1 MKRTIIALLAFSL
14 VLMSF
19 GCASWSKTA
28 KGAAIGAAGG
38 AVVGGV
44 IGKIAGNTLLGA
56 IAGAAVGGA
65 AGAFIGRNMD
75 KQAAEMRRDLEGAKV
90 DRVGEGIK
98 ITFDSGLLFDIN
110 KYDLRAASRENLTKL
125 AAILNKYPDTNI
137 LVEGHTDSTGTR
149 EINMPLSENRAEAVS
164 NFLAGLSVQSARF
177 AVHGYGPDQ
186 PLGDN
191 ATVEGRQTNRRVD
204 IAIMANDK
212 LKKIAQESVKG
223 VAAATATSAW
233 VTIQGK

>member
-1 MKRTIIALLAFSL
+1 MKRNLIAVLTIGL
-14 VLMSF
+14 VLFSV

-28 KGAAIGAAGG
+28 KGAAIGGAAG

-56 IAGAAVGGA
+56 LAGAAIGGA
-65 AGAFIGRNMD
+65 AGAFIGRHMD
-75 KQAAEMRRDLEGAKV
+75 KQAEEMRRDLQGAKV
-90 DRVGEGIK
+90 ERIGEGIK

-110 KYDLRAASRENLTKL
+110 KYDLRTASQENLTKL

-149 EINMPLSENRAEAVS
+149 EINMPLSENRAKAVA
-164 NFLAGLSVQSARF
+164 NYLATQNVPSARF
-177 AVHGYGPDQ
+177 TVHGYGPDQ

-191 ATVEGRQTNRRVD
+191 SSVEGRQTNRRVD
-204 IAIMANDK
+204 LAIMANNK

-223 VAAATATSAW
+223 TP
-233 VTIQGK
+233 QP

>member
-1 MKRTIIALLAFSL
+1 MKRSLIAVLTIGL
-14 VLMSF
+14 VLFSV

-56 IAGAAVGGA
+56 LAGAAIGGA
-65 AGAFIGRNMD
+65 AGAFIGRHMD
-75 KQAAEMRRDLEGAKV
+75 KQAEEMRRDLQGAKV
-90 DRVGEGIK
+90 ERIGEGIK

-110 KYDLRAASRENLTKL
+110 KYDLRTASQENLAKL

-149 EINMPLSENRAEAVS
+149 EINMPLSENRAKAVA
-164 NFLAGLSVQSARF
+164 NYLATQNVPSARF
-177 AVHGYGPDQ
+177 TVHGYGPDQ

-191 ATVEGRQTNRRVD
+191 SSVEGRQTNRRVD
-204 IAIMANDK
+204 LAIMANDK

-223 VAAATATSAW
+223 TP
-233 VTIQGK
+233 QP

>member
-1 MKRTIIALLAFSL
+1 MKRTLIGVLVLSL

-28 KGAAIGAAGG
+28 KGGAIGAAGG
-38 AVVGGV
+38 AVVGGI

-56 IAGAAVGGA
+56 LAGAALGGA
-65 AGAFIGRNMD
+65 AGAFIGRHMD
-75 KQAAEMRRDLEGAKV
+75 KQAEEMRRDLEGAKV
-90 DRVGEGIK
+90 ERVGEAIK
-98 ITFDSGLLFDIN
+98 ITFDSGLMFDIN
-110 KYDLRAASRENLTKL
+110 KYDLRAASRENLNKL

-149 EINMPLSENRAEAVS
+149 EINMPLSENRAKAVAD
-164 NFLAGLSVQSARF
+164 FLATLNVQSARF

-204 IAIMANDK
+204 LAIMANEK
-212 LKKIAQESVKG
+212 LKKIAQDSVKG
-223 VAAATATSAW
+223 TA
-233 VTIQGK
+233 

>member
-1 MKRTIIALLAFSL
+1 MKRSLIAVLTIGL
-14 VLMSF
+14 VLFSV

-56 IAGAAVGGA
+56 LAGAAIGGA
-65 AGAFIGRNMD
+65 AGAFIGRHMD
-75 KQAAEMRRDLEGAKV
+75 KQAEEMRRDLQGAKV
-90 DRVGEGIK
+90 ERIGEGIK

-110 KYDLRAASRENLTKL
+110 KYDLRTASQENLTKL

-149 EINMPLSENRAEAVS
+149 EINMPLSENRAKAVA
-164 NFLAGLSVQSARF
+164 NYLATQNVQSARF
-177 AVHGYGPDQ
+177 TVHGYGPDQ

-191 ATVEGRQTNRRVD
+191 SSVEGRQTNRRVD
-204 IAIMANDK
+204 LAIMANDK

-223 VAAATATSAW
+223 TP
-233 VTIQGK
+233 QP

>member
-1 MKRTIIALLAFSL
+1 MKKALVILITFGL

-28 KGAAIGAAGG
+28 KGAAIGGAAG

-65 AGAFIGRNMD
+65 AGAFIGRHMD

-110 KYDLRAASRENLTKL
+110 KYDLRAASQENLSKL

-149 EINMPLSENRAEAVS
+149 EINMPLSENRAKAVS
-164 NFLAGLSVQSARF
+164 GFLAGLNVQSARF

-212 LKKIAQESVKG
+212 LKKIAQESIKG

-233 VTIQGK
+233 VAVQGK

>member
-1 MKRTIIALLAFSL
+1 MKRTLVAVLTISL

-65 AGAFIGRNMD
+65 AGAFIGRHMD
-75 KQAAEMRRDLEGAKV
+75 KQAAEMRRDLQGARV
-90 DRVGEGIK
+90 ERVGEGIK
-98 ITFDSGLLFDIN
+98 ITFDSGLLFDVN
-110 KYDLRAASRENLTKL
+110 KYDLRAASQENLTKL

-149 EINMPLSENRAEAVS
+149 EINMPLSENRAKAVKDY
-164 NFLAGLSVQSARF
+164 LAMQNVLAARF
-177 AVHGYGPDQ
+177 TVHGYGPDQ

-204 IAIMANDK
+204 LAIMANDK
-212 LKKIAQESVKG
+212 LKKVAQESVKG
-223 VAAATATSAW
+223 VS
-233 VTIQGK
+233 

>member
-1 MKRTIIALLAFSL
+1 MKRNLIAVLTIGL
-14 VLMSF
+14 VLFSV

-28 KGAAIGAAGG
+28 KGAAIGGAAG

-56 IAGAAVGGA
+56 LAGAAIGGA
-65 AGAFIGRNMD
+65 AGAFIGRHMD
-75 KQAAEMRRDLEGAKV
+75 KQAEEMRRDLQGAKV
-90 DRVGEGIK
+90 ERIGEGIK

-110 KYDLRAASRENLTKL
+110 KYDLRTASQENLTKL

-149 EINMPLSENRAEAVS
+149 EINMPLSENRAKAVA
-164 NFLAGLSVQSARF
+164 NYLATQNVPSARF
-177 AVHGYGPDQ
+177 TVHGYGPDQ

-191 ATVEGRQTNRRVD
+191 SSVEGRQTNRRVD
-204 IAIMANDK
+204 LAIMANDK

-223 VAAATATSAW
+223 TP
-233 VTIQGK
+233 QP

>member
-1 MKRTIIALLAFSL
+1 MKRSLIAVLTIGL
-14 VLMSF
+14 VLFSV

-56 IAGAAVGGA
+56 LAGAAIGGA
-65 AGAFIGRNMD
+65 AGAFIGRHMD
-75 KQAAEMRRDLEGAKV
+75 KQAEEMRRDLQGAKV
-90 DRVGEGIK
+90 ERIGEGIK

-110 KYDLRAASRENLTKL
+110 KYDLRTASQENLTKL

-149 EINMPLSENRAEAVS
+149 EINMPLSENRAKAVA
-164 NFLAGLSVQSARF
+164 NYLATQNVQSARF
-177 AVHGYGPDQ
+177 TVHGYGPDQ

-191 ATVEGRQTNRRVD
+191 SSVEGRQTNRRVD
-204 IAIMANDK
+204 LAIMANDK
-212 LKKIAQESVKG
+212 LKKGAQESVKG
-223 VAAATATSAW
+223 TP
-233 VTIQGK
+233 QP

>member
-1 MKRTIIALLAFSL
+1 MKRSLIAVLTIGL
-14 VLMSF
+14 VLFSV

-56 IAGAAVGGA
+56 LAGAAIGGA
-65 AGAFIGRNMD
+65 AGAFIGRHMD
-75 KQAAEMRRDLEGAKV
+75 KQAEEMRRDLQGAKV
-90 DRVGEGIK
+90 ERIGEGIK

-110 KYDLRAASRENLTKL
+110 KYDLRTASQENLAKL

-149 EINMPLSENRAEAVS
+149 EINMPLSENRAKAVA
-164 NFLAGLSVQSARF
+164 NYLATQNVQSARF
-177 AVHGYGPDQ
+177 TVHGYGPDQ

-191 ATVEGRQTNRRVD
+191 SSVEGRQTNRRVD
-204 IAIMANDK
+204 LAIMANDK

-223 VAAATATSAW
+223 TP
-233 VTIQGK
+233 QP

>member
-1 MKRTIIALLAFSL
+1 MKKTIVAILTISL
-14 VLMSF
+14 VMFSV

-38 AVVGGV
+38 AVVGGA
-44 IGKIAGNTLLGA
+44 IGAIAGNTILGA
-56 IAGAAVGGA
+56 IAGAALGGA
-65 AGAFIGRNMD
+65 AGAFIGRHMD
-75 KQAAEMRRDLEGAKV
+75 KQAAEMRRDLQGAKV
-90 DRVGEGIK
+90 DRIGEGIK

-110 KYDLRAASRENLTKL
+110 KYDLRAASQENLNKL

-149 EINMPLSENRAEAVS
+149 EINMPLSENRAKAVS
-164 NFLAGLSVQSARF
+164 NFLASLNVQSSRF
-177 AVHGYGPDQ
+177 TVHGYGPDQ

-191 ATVEGRQTNRRVD
+191 ASVEGRQTNRRVD

-223 VAAATATSAW
+223 AA
-233 VTIQGK
+233 

>member
-1 MKRTIIALLAFSL
+1 MKRTLIAVLTICL
-14 VLMSF
+14 VLSSV

-56 IAGAAVGGA
+56 LAGAALGGA
-65 AGAFIGRNMD
+65 AGAFIGRHMD
-75 KQAAEMRRDLEGAKV
+75 KQAEEMRRDLQGAKV
-90 DRVGEGIK
+90 ERVGEGIK
-98 ITFDSGLLFDIN
+98 ITFDSGLMFDVN
-110 KYDLRAASRENLTKL
+110 KYDLRTASQENLAKL

-149 EINMPLSENRAEAVS
+149 EINMPLSENRAKAVAHY
-164 NFLAGLSVQSARF
+164 LATLNVQSARF
-177 AVHGYGPDQ
+177 TVHGYGPDQ

-191 ATVEGRQTNRRVD
+191 ATADGRQTNRRVD
-204 IAIMANDK
+204 LAIMANEK

-223 VAAATATSAW
+223 TA
-233 VTIQGK
+233 

>member
-1 MKRTIIALLAFSL
+1 MKRNLIAVLTIGL
-14 VLMSF
+14 VLFSV

-56 IAGAAVGGA
+56 LAGAAIGGA
-65 AGAFIGRNMD
+65 AGAFIGRHMD
-75 KQAAEMRRDLEGAKV
+75 KQAEEMRRDLQGAKV
-90 DRVGEGIK
+90 ERIGEGIK

-110 KYDLRAASRENLTKL
+110 KYDLRTASQENLTKL

-149 EINMPLSENRAEAVS
+149 EINMPLSENRAKAVA
-164 NFLAGLSVQSARF
+164 NYLATQNVPSARF
-177 AVHGYGPDQ
+177 TVHGYGPDQ

-191 ATVEGRQTNRRVD
+191 SSVEGRQTNRRVD
-204 IAIMANDK
+204 LAIMANDK

-223 VAAATATSAW
+223 TP
-233 VTIQGK
+233 QP

>member
-1 MKRTIIALLAFSL
+1 MKRNLIAVLTIGL
-14 VLMSF
+14 VLFSV

-28 KGAAIGAAGG
+28 KGAAIGGAAG

-56 IAGAAVGGA
+56 LAGAAIGGA
-65 AGAFIGRNMD
+65 AGAFIGRHMD
-75 KQAAEMRRDLEGAKV
+75 KQAEEMRRDLQGAKV
-90 DRVGEGIK
+90 ERIGEGIK

-110 KYDLRAASRENLTKL
+110 KYDLRTASQENLAKL

-149 EINMPLSENRAEAVS
+149 EINMPLSENRAKAVA
-164 NFLAGLSVQSARF
+164 NYLATQNVQSARF
-177 AVHGYGPDQ
+177 TVHGYGPDQ

-191 ATVEGRQTNRRVD
+191 SSVEGRQTNRRVD
-204 IAIMANDK
+204 LAIMANNK

-223 VAAATATSAW
+223 TP
-233 VTIQGK
+233 QP